1 MYWCYAIAVS
11 KMQRSGILLREVV
24 RRLEEFAPLWLGE
37 PWDNV
42 GLLVETFQSATQP
55 VKEVLLTNDL
65 TEDVAAEALEK
76 GVQLIISYHPPLFR
90 PVKTITNDQWKVC
103 IFAINKS

>member
-1 MYWCYAIAVS
+1 M
-11 KMQRSGILLREVV
+11 REVV
-24 RRLEEFAPLWLGE
+24 RRLEEFAPLWLAE

-42 GLLVETFQSATQP
+42 GLLVETFQSSTQP

-65 TEDVAAEALEK
+65 TEDVAAEALLM

-90 PVKTITNDQWKVC
+90 PIKTITNDQWKV
-103 IFAINKS
+103 FFLRADSVM